1 MKPKIRILHIDD
13 NLLDRQIIKN
23 VLQKEPGEF
32 EVIETESRPEFELHL
47 NKSDFDLILSE
58 INIPGLEGLNVLQ
71 IVKEKKPEIPV
82 IIVTGKGSEEIAAE
96 AMKLGAADYVI
107 KSEKHIQNLSPTI
120 RKVIENRKIQDD
132 HKATLIALRKSEKL
146 YRNLFESMLNGFAYC
161 KMIFDKDMP
170 LDFIYLK
177 VNTAFE
183 SLTGLSNV
191 VGKKVSEVIPG
202 IRESDPELFK
212 IYGRVS
218 LTGKPE
224 TFEIYVQ
231 ALKLWFLISVYSPQ
245 KEHFVAIFDVITKR
259 KLADELLIASE
270 IRYRRLFESARDG
283 ILILDA
289 ETGMI
294 VDVNPYLVELLG
306 YSTEQF
312 HGKKIWEIGIFS
324 DIIANKSKFLELQ
337 QNEYVRYDDLPLK
350 TIDGRQI
357 AVEFVSNVY
366 EVNNQR
372 VIQCNIRDIT
382 KRKLIE
388 KEIRDIAKFPSEN
401 PSPILRISH
410 DGTLLYV
417 NEVGMKQLQEW
428 KLQTG
433 QPAIKMLQDVV
444 FKTLDN
450 GEAQEVEF
458 EHKEKVFLFYVVP
471 YAEEGYTN
479 MYGRDIT
486 ENKRAEET
494 LRLSE
499 EKFRVIFDNASDG
512 MFLVEQ
518 KTRKF
523 FMCNAMCARMLNYTQ
538 EEFLNLDIA
547 DLHLAEDLPFIY
559 EQIGKISTGEAGIS
573 GDIRF
578 RRKNGDIFFADLSP
592 TLITIDDKKYLLI
605 LFKDITERKKS
616 EEQQIVQTTALE
628 ATAISVVITDAEGT
642 ITWVNNAFT
651 KMTGYSKEEAIGK
664 NPGILK
670 SGKHNDS
677 FYKNMWDTVKAG
689 NVWRGEVINKR
700 KDNSLLNDEMTITP
714 VRDTNG
720 IVRNF
725 IALKQDITARKRA
738 EAEIRNLNANLELK
752 VEERTKK
759 LSEVNINLNESKAQA
774 ERANQAKSEFLSNMS
789 HEIRTPMNAVLGY
802 AELLNNILEDKT
814 QKDYIKSII
823 SSGKTLLT
831 IINDILDL
839 SKIEA
844 GKLELTFDYV
854 NTHSFFSEFERI
866 FSWKITEKGLT
877 FILDIASGIPAEIYV
892 DETRLRQ
899 ILLNIIGN
907 AVKFTQKGHI
917 KLKIYIEN
925 PQIVKLPNEKTEEF
939 IDLIIEVEDTGIG
952 ISKEFRDQIFEP
964 FSQEQ
969 HKNQF
974 GGTGL
979 GLTITRRLLSLMNG
993 TISLQSKLNKGS
1005 TFQLKIPSIA
1015 YLHDFERKTNGVQI
1029 DPTNIQFG
1037 KATIL
1042 IADDVAHNRKYFV
1055 SALKNTN
1062 IEIVEAGDGLT
1073 AYKLAK
1079 AIVPDLIITDLR
1091 MPKLDG
1097 FGLLKKI
1104 QGNANLRHIPVIAY
1118 TASAMK
1124 KQKEH
1129 ICNCQFSGLL
1139 IKPVRV
1145 TDLYI
1150 ELMNYLSY
1158 TSTLALEKDHPTKKE
1173 LIKQIID
1180 IQGLVLSLETVYT
1193 DVWKKFE
1200 VRQPMEE
1207 VKEFGGNLENL
1218 GNVHNAEIIKEY
1230 GNELMLAAESF
1241 NIESILKLLNKYQGI
1256 VKEIKEYQSTN

>member
-23 VLQKEPGEF
+23 VLQKNPGEF

-47 NKSDFDLILSE
+47 SKSDFDLILSE
-58 INIPGLEGLNVLQ
+58 FNIPGLEGLNVLQ
-71 IVKEKKPEIPV
+71 IVKEKKSEIPL
-82 IIVTGKGSEEIAAE
+82 IIVTGKGSEEIAVE

-107 KSEKHIQNLSPTI
+107 KSEKHLQNLSPTI

-132 HKATLIALRKSEKL
+132 HNATQIAMQESEKL

-170 LDFIYLK
+170 QDFIYLK

-183 SLTGLSNV
+183 SLTGLTNV

-202 IRESDPELFK
+202 IRESDAELFE
-212 IYGRVS
+212 IYGRVA

-259 KLADELLIASE
+259 KLANELLIASE

-324 DIIANKSKFLELQ
+324 DIIANHDKFIELQ
-337 QNEYVRYDDLPLK
+337 QKKYVSYDDLPLK
-350 TIDGRQI
+350 TSDGRQI

-366 EVNNQR
+366 EVNNQK

-433 QPAIKMLQDVV
+433 QPAIKMLQDIV

-450 GEAQEVEF
+450 GKLQEVEF
-458 EHKEKVFLFYVVP
+458 EHREEVFLFYVVP
-471 YAEEGYTN
+471 FVEEGYAN
-479 MYGRDIT
+479 LYGWDIT
-486 ENKRAEET
+486 DRIKAEE
-494 LRLSE
+494 
-499 EKFRVIFDNASDG
+499 
-512 MFLVEQ
+512 Q
-518 KTRKF
+518 
-523 FMCNAMCARMLNYTQ
+523 RM
-538 EEFLNLDIA
+538 I
-547 DLHLAEDLPFIY
+547 
-559 EQIGKISTGEAGIS
+559 
-573 GDIRF
+573 
-578 RRKNGDIFFADLSP
+578 
-592 TLITIDDKKYLLI
+592 
-605 LFKDITERKKS
+605 
-616 EEQQIVQTTALE
+616 QTTALE
-628 ATAISVVITDAEGT
+628 AAAFSVVITDAEGT
-642 ITWVNNAFT
+642 IKWVNNAFT
-651 KMTGYSKEEAIGK
+651 RMTGYSKEEAIGR
-664 NPGILK
+664 NPRILK
-670 SGKHNDS
+670 SGVHDEP
-677 FYKNMWDTVKAG
+677 FYKNMWDTIKAG

-738 EAEIRNLNANLELK
+738 EAEIRNLNVNLELK

-917 KLKIYIEN
+917 KLKVYIEN

-1015 YLHDFERKTNGVQI
+1015 YLHDFERKTYGVQI

-1073 AYKLAK
+1073 AYNLAK
-1079 AIVPDLIITDLR
+1079 VIVPNLIITDLR

-1150 ELMNYLSY
+1150 ELMNHLPY
-1158 TSTLALEKDHPTKKE
+1158 TSTLALKKDHPSQKE
-1173 LIKQIID
+1173 LLNQIID
-1180 IQGLVLSLETVYT
+1180 TQGLVHSLETVYT

-1200 VRQPMEE
+1200 VRQPIDE
-1207 VKEFGGNLENL
+1207 VKEFGGNIENL
-1218 GNVHNAEIIKEY
+1218 GETHNAEIIKEY
-1230 GNELMLAAESF
+1230 GRELILAAESF